1 MTRFDDSSME
11 MSNELMLG
19 PGTLEW
25 LLSGRMDPEDAPRG
39 YAGVAE
45 LVRAL
50 RAPATPAELAGKA
63 AAVAAASA
71 LLTTP
76 PPPVP
81 VADDLGSR
89 RSERARRIVRRTK
102 VMSLVFV
109 GTVLGTSG
117 LAAAGA
123 LPGPV
128 QDVAHRILE
137 EVGIHVP
144 SSSDDDATT
153 PSSDPRDD
161 VDPHTSDQEPASVG
175 VPVADPGA
183 GNDGAGTGDGVNPAD
198 GTSPPEGV
206 GPPEGVEPPEGVAP
220 DDPGNGNGPPD
231 DPGNGNGPPD
241 DPGNGNGPPDDP
253 GNGNGPPDDPGNGN
267 GNGQPDDPG
276 NGNGNGQPDDPGN
289 GNGGD

>member
-11 MSNELMLG
+11 MSNELALG

-39 YAGVAE
+39 YVGVAE

-63 AAVAAASA
+63 AAVAVASA
-71 LLTTP
+71 LLTAP

-81 VADDLGSR
+81 VADELGSR
-89 RSERARRIVRRTK
+89 RRERARWIVPRTK
-102 VMSLVFV
+102 VMSLVLV

-137 EVGIHVP
+137 EVGIQVP

-153 PSSDPRDD
+153 PSNDPRDD
-161 VDPHTSDQEPASVG
+161 VDPQTDDQEPASVG

-183 GNDGAGTGDGVNPAD
+183 GNGAGTGDGVNPAN

-206 GPPEGVEPPEGVAP
+206 GPPE
-220 DDPGNGNGPPD
+220 DPGNGNGPPE
-231 DPGNGNGPPD
+231 DPGNGNGPPE
-241 DPGNGNGPPDDP
+241 DPGND
-253 GNGNGPPDDPGNGN
+253 
-267 GNGQPDDPG
+267 
-276 NGNGNGQPDDPGN
+276 
-289 GNGGD
+289 NGGD